1 MVTILPMYNPTE
13 SFLNVITSSTVKEY
27 YESEIGETLTI
38 KPLK

>member
-1 MVTILPMYNPTE
+1 MVTILPMYNKRE
-13 SFLNVITSSTVKEY
+13 GLCVTVKEY